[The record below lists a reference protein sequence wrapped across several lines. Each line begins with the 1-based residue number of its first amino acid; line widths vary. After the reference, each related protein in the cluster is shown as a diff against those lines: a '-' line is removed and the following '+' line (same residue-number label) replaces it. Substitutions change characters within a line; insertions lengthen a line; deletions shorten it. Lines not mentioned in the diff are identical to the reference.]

1 MENEDG
7 TERLPV
13 SPDMNSTQIECDRD
27 CKVRKQV
34 EKEIA
39 EEKIKN
45 GEKIGVLEGI
55 PFRESYKQ
63 VGLEIEAGNFKPNKD
78 VKHTHEGSLGNLC
91 SENIKAKMDGNF
103 AKIDRKVIDEAV
115 KNLLA

>member
-39 EEKIKN
+39 EENLVTKDTSKAASTSR
-45 GEKIGVLEGI
+45 KA
-55 PFRESYKQ
+55 F
-63 VGLEIEAGNFKPNKD
+63 VGLELSVNSHIRLN
-78 VKHTHEGSLGNLC
+78 
-91 SENIKAKMDGNF
+91 
-103 AKIDRKVIDEAV
+103 
-115 KNLLA
+115 